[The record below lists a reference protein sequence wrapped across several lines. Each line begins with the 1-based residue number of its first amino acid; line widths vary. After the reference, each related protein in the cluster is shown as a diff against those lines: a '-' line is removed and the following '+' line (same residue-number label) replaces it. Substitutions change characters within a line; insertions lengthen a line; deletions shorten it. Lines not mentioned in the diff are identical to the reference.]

1 MSAPVP
7 AQLPIDDALPA
18 LRAAL
23 AGHPAVVLEAP
34 PGAGK
39 TTHVPLALLGE
50 PWLAGQKILLLEPRR
65 LAARAAA
72 RRMAGMLG
80 QSEGET
86 VGYRTRLDSRIGAS
100 TRIEVVTEGILTRLL
115 QADPALADFGLVI
128 FDEFHERSLQADL
141 GLALA
146 LQAQALLRPDLRLLV
161 MSATL
166 DGAAVAALL
175 GGAPRVSSEGR
186 SYPVELR
193 YLPGEAPLDAR
204 LDTAIRRALAE
215 NTGSLLVFLPGTPE
229 IRRLAARLTRD
240 GLPAD
245 TSLCPLYA
253 GLEPAAQDAAIA
265 APAPGTRKIVL
276 ATRIAESSLTIDGIG
291 AVIDSGLSRHTR
303 FNPRTG
309 MDGLVTVPVSQA
321 AATQRAGRA
330 GRLGPGACYRLWS
343 EAEHTRLP
351 AQESPEIAVAD
362 LAPLALELALWGAR
376 DVAELA
382 FLTPPPGAHL
392 AQARELLV
400 ALGALDDDHAI
411 TVHGRDMTGLG
422 LPPRLAHLL
431 LTGASEDACLLAAL
445 LAERDILRRTPGH
458 ALPADIELRLAAL
471 RSGRAGGDVDRAAF
485 DAARRFAQRLAR
497 RRPERRSA
505 AASTGALLALTFPD
519 RIAQR
524 RGRGSY
530 RLANGRGA
538 VLDAQDAL
546 AGAPFLV
553 VAELDDVGDNA
564 RIRLAAAI
572 DEHELETTLYD
583 RIDTA
588 EEVRIDADSGAVQAR
603 RVRRLGALV
612 LADEPLPRPSATAVA
627 SALLD
632 TITRRGM
639 TALPWSEA
647 DRQLRA
653 RVALMRGLEPDAAW
667 PDLGDAALEASL
679 ADWLGP
685 FLGRVRRLDDL
696 AAGALHAAL
705 AAQLDHTRAR
715 RLDVELPRELTVNGR
730 ARSIDYSADAPVLA
744 VRLQDLLGQRD
755 TPRLAGGRV
764 ALVLHLLSPAGRP
777 LAVTADLAGFWRG
790 AYADVRKQMRGRYP
804 KHPWPQDPLTAAPA
818 AGGRKR
824 GP

>member
-1 MSAPVP
+1 MTAP
-7 AQLPIDDALPA
+7 ALPIDDALPA

-23 AGHPAVVLEAP
+23 EGHPAVVLEAP

-39 TTHVPLALLGE
+39 TTRVPLDLLTA
-50 PWLAGQKILLLEPRR
+50 PWLADQKILLLEPRR

-72 RRMAGMLG
+72 RRMAHVLG
-80 QSEGET
+80 EAEGGT
-86 VGYRTRLDSRIGAS
+86 VGYRTRLDSRIGAT

-115 QADPALADFGLVI
+115 QADPALAGYGLVI
-128 FDEFHERSLQADL
+128 FDEFHERSLHADL

-166 DGAAVAALL
+166 DGAAVAGLL
-175 GGAPRVSSEGR
+175 GGAPRVVSEGR
-186 SYPVELR
+186 GFPVELR
-193 YLPGEAPLDAR
+193 YLPGEGPLDGR
-204 LDTAIRRALAE
+204 LDGAIRRALAQAP
-215 NTGSLLVFLPGTPE
+215 GSLLVFLPGTPE
-229 IRRLAARLTRD
+229 IRRLAWRLERD

-245 TSLCPLYA
+245 VQVCPLYA
-253 GLEPAAQDAAIA
+253 GLDAAAQDAAIA
-265 APAPGTRKIVL
+265 APPPGTRKIVL

-321 AATQRAGRA
+321 AAAQRAGRA
-330 GRLGPGACYRLWS
+330 GRLGPGVCYRLWS
-343 EAEHTRLP
+343 EADHARLP
-351 AQESPEIAVAD
+351 AQEPPEIAVAD
-362 LAPLALELALWGAR
+362 LAPLALELALWGVR
-376 DVAELA
+376 DATELA
-382 FLTPPPGAHL
+382 WLTPPPTAHL
-392 AQARELLV
+392 KQARALLQ
-400 ALGALDDDHAI
+400 ALGALDDDHKVTA
-411 TVHGRDMTGLG
+411 HGRAMAGLG

-431 LTGASEDACLLAAL
+431 LAGGGEDAGRLAAL
-445 LAERDILRRTPGH
+445 LAERDILRRTPGQ
-458 ALPADIELRLAAL
+458 ALPVDIELRLAAL
-471 RSGRAGGDVDRAAF
+471 RTGRAGADVDRAAF
-485 DAARRFAQRLAR
+485 DAVRRLAERLAR
-497 RRPERRSA
+497 RRPAGTAATSA
-505 AASTGALLALTFPD
+505 GALLALAFPD

-538 VLDAQDAL
+538 VLDEADAL

-572 DEHELETTLYD
+572 DETELETTLGE
-583 RIDTA
+583 RIETA
-588 EEVRIDADSGAVQAR
+588 EEVRVDADSGAVQAR

-612 LADEPLPRPSATAVA
+612 LADEPLPRPSAAAVA
-627 SALLD
+627 RALLD
-632 TITRRGM
+632 AIARRGV

-667 PDLGDAALEASL
+667 PDLGDAALDARL

-685 FLGRVRRLDDL
+685 FLGSVRRLDDL
-696 AAGALHAAL
+696 STGPLHAAL
-705 AAQLDHTRAR
+705 AAQLDHAQSR
-715 RLDVELPRELTVNGR
+715 RLDAELPRELTVNGR
-730 ARSIDYSADAPVLA
+730 ARAIDYTADAPVLA
-744 VRLQDLLGQRD
+744 VRLQDLLGAQD
-755 TPRLAGGRV
+755 TPRLASGRV
-764 ALVLHLLSPAGRP
+764 ALLLHLLSPAGRP

-790 AYADVRKQMRGRYP
+790 AYAEVRKQMRGRYP
-804 KHPWPQDPLTAAPA
+804 KHPWPENPLTATPPA
-818 AGGRKR
+818 GDRKR
-824 GP
+824 VL